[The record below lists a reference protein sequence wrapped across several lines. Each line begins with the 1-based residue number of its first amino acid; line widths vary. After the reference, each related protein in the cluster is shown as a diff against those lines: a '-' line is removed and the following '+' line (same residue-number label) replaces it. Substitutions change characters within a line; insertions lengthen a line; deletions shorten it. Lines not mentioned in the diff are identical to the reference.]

1 MRDQT
6 FKAAFK
12 TVEIVEVIGPQVLFI
27 NDIAFDSRLVKP
39 GGVFVAL
46 RGKYHDGHR
55 YINAAC
61 KQGAAIM
68 VGEQPH
74 RPPHGKTYV
83 HVGSSRQALSRLSST
98 FYRHPTQRLMT
109 VGVTGTK
116 GKTSV
121 SHLCAHLLENA
132 SCISTVTNIKRHLL
146 NTTPESLDI
155 HRLAHEALM
164 EGKRHFVLEVSSHAL
179 HHHRVDDVA
188 FNINVFT
195 NLSQDHFDDFD
206 GFEPYFEAKAKLFT
220 NHPNAQAVVNVDDVY
235 GKKLIERLH
244 QNVITFGLSSDA
256 LIRATH
262 VNLKRDQSSFD
273 IETPTGQIHLSTLLP
288 GQFNVYNLL
297 AAASVGYWTGMP
309 LAQIKHRLES
319 VTRIEGRFER
329 LQTSSGVHV
338 VVDFA
343 HSPDSLEQ
351 SIHFLKSHYPKLITV
366 FGCGGE
372 SDPYKRPIMGEISGR
387 SSDYTILTH
396 DNPKKE
402 DPMLILNQTEAG
414 LRQVT
419 QQYEV
424 IPERPEAIERALS
437 LAKPGDCV
445 LVAGKGHETFQ
456 EFGQHMVDFND
467 VAFLIKAC
475 GAMPREIK
483 R

>member
-1 MRDQT
+1 MREQT

-12 TVEIVEVIGPQVLFI
+12 FVEIVEVIGPEVLLI
-27 NDIAFDSRLVKP
+27 RDIVFDSRLIKP

-46 RGKYHDGHR
+46 RGKYHDGHQ
-55 YINAAC
+55 YVHAAYQ
-61 KQGAAIM
+61 QGAAIV

-74 RPPHGKTYV
+74 TPPHGKTYV
-83 HVGSSRQALSRLSST
+83 QVANSRQALSRLAST
-98 FYRHPTQRLMT
+98 FYRHPTKRLLT

-132 SCISTVTNIKRHLL
+132 SCISTVSNMKRDLL

-155 HRLAHEALM
+155 HRLAHEAIL

-179 HHHRVDDVA
+179 AHHRVDDVH
-188 FNINVFT
+188 FDINVFT

-220 NHPNAQAVVNVDDVY
+220 HHSNAQAVVNVDDAY
-235 GKKLIERLH
+235 GKKLISRLN
-244 QNVITFGLSSDA
+244 QDVITFGFSKNA
-256 LIRATH
+256 LIRAVVVKLERDHSTFTIKTPQG
-262 VNLKRDQSSFD
+262 NLDLK
-273 IETPTGQIHLSTLLP
+273 TLLP
-288 GQFNVYNLL
+288 AQFNVYNLL
-297 AAASVGYWTGMP
+297 AAASIGYWAG
-309 LAQIKHRLES
+309 LSLRQIKQRLES
-319 VTRIEGRFER
+319 VTSIEGRFER
-329 LQTSSGVHV
+329 LQTSNGIHV

-351 SIHFLKSHYPKLITV
+351 SIHFLKSHYSKLITV

-387 SSDYTILTH
+387 DSDYTILTH

-402 DPMLILNQTEAG
+402 DPMLILDQTEAG

-467 VAFLIKAC
+467 VAFLIEAC